1 MNVEQAI
8 IHKQAW
14 KSPVLDAY
22 VTALL
27 RAALRLL
34 DRGTVYFNNDDV
46 AEADQ
51 PNDGTTVGAAFKLLM
66 LETVVEPWRGTVSER
81 EIYGGMRR
89 SGRKCNNGHR
99 NQLYTLTNRG
109 IAHEWL
115 RRHGQGV
122 GETQL
127 DLFAVPTQSAITRG
141 A

>member
-22 VTALL
+22 VSALL

-34 DRGTVYFNNDDV
+34 DSGTIYFNNDDV
-46 AEADQ
+46 GDLDQ
-51 PNDGTTVGAAFKLLM
+51 PGDGTTVGVSFKLLSH
-66 LETVVEPWRGTVSER
+66 ENIIEAWRGCDDEQG
-81 EIYGGMRR
+81 IYGGIRR
-89 SGRKCNNGHR
+89 SSRRCNNGHR

-109 IAHEWL
+109 IAEEWL
-115 RRHGQGV
+115 RRHGHII
-122 GETQL
+122 EPRQL
-127 DLFAVPTQSAITRG
+127 DLFHEPEISAITQG

>member
-34 DRGTVYFNNDDV
+34 DRGVYYFNNDDV

-51 PNDGTTVGAAFKLLM
+51 PNDGTTVGAAFKLLA
-66 LETVVEPWRGTVSER
+66 LEKIIEPWRG
-81 EIYGGMRR
+81 
-89 SGRKCNNGHR
+89 N
-99 NQLYTLTNRG
+99 
-109 IAHEWL
+109 
-115 RRHGQGV
+115 
-122 GETQL
+122 
-127 DLFAVPTQSAITRG
+127 D
-141 A
+141 

>member
-22 VTALL
+22 VSALL

-34 DRGTVYFNNDDV
+34 DRGVYYFNNDDV
-46 AEADQ
+46 VEADQ
-51 PNDGTTVGAAFKLLM
+51 PNDGTTVGAAFKLLAM
-66 LETVVEPWRGTVSER
+66 EKIIEPWRGNDQER
-81 EIYGGMRR
+81 DIYGGYRR
-89 SGRKCNNGHR
+89 SSRKCNNGHR

-109 IAHEWL
+109 IAEEWM
-115 RRHGQGV
+115 RRHGQDV
-122 GETQL
+122 ERRQL
-127 DLFAVPTQSAITRG
+127 DLFSITQPSAITQG